1 MFFMQEFRILPVR
14 IEWEDQEFGAQVK
27 GPGFLLTTQ
36 GDTVTAVL
44 DNLRNLIADYLMHE
58 GKNNPQWQSIRVE
71 DIAFTCEYDLAAFFE
86 HFKELKIS
94 AIAARAG
101 INSNLLQ
108 QYVSG
113 NKRAS
118 ESQAKRIEAA
128 VHILANELGQVALCR
143 TTF

>member
-1 MFFMQEFRILPVR
+1 MQELTSLSVR
-14 IEWEDQEFGAQVK
+14 IDWEDHKFGALVK

-36 GDTVTAVL
+36 GDSVTSVL
-44 DNLRNLIADYLMHE
+44 ENLRSLVTDYLMHE
-58 GKNNPQWQSIRVE
+58 GKNNPEWQGIRVE
-71 DIAFTCEYDLAAFFE
+71 DITFTCEYDLAAFFE

-118 ESQAKRIEAA
+118 ESQAKKIQAA
-128 VHILANELGQVALCR
+128 VHILANELRQIALCQ
-143 TTF
+143 TTL